1 MVSKVDR
8 AMGKIQQCVRDVLCI
23 ANKTEDFGLAKKR
36 IEQLFTVSKAQNHRH
51 LAVAQRVR
59 DQIKRASEDIP
70 SDARPCLDRVLD
82 WLDREHLQERQQAD

>member
-1 MVSKVDR
+1 MVSKVGR
-8 AMGKIQQCVRDVLCI
+8 AIGKIQQCVRDVLCI

-59 DQIKRASEDIP
+59 DQINRAYNDVP
-70 SDARPCLDRVLD
+70 LDAQPCLDRVLE
-82 WLDREHLQERQQAD
+82 WLDREHLRQRQQAD